1 MDSHTLIQALIYLG
15 SAALIVPIAVRLG
28 LGSVLGYLIAGCIIG
43 PWGLRLVTDAES
55 ILHFAEIG
63 VVLMLFIIGLELDPQ
78 RLWKLRAA
86 VFGGGALQMV
96 ICGGLLGLFCMLLG
110 LRWQVAELIGMTLA
124 LSSTAIAMQAMNE
137 RNLMMTQ
144 MGRSAFAV
152 LLFQDIAAIP
162 LVAMIPLLAASSAST
177 TMGAFALSALKV
189 AGALVLVVLLALAV
203 GGALLF
209 AHNEISGNGRP
220 GTEVTVSIPQGS
232 GVSVIAQKLK
242 DAGVIRSA
250 YLFRWYVGQKGAAS
264 KLQYGDFTL
273 QKSACSY
280 DAIIAVL
287 STYAKAETVRVT
299 VPEGTTAIAIAQKM
313 EAAGLCS
320 AEDFLKEANEGD
332 FSEYT
337 FWQYVPDDAD
347 APDRF
352 MKCEGY
358 LFPETY
364 EFLKDDTVHN
374 YVATF
379 YAQFDAQITDEMYA
393 ELKKQDMTLPQLIT
407 LASFVQEEAG
417 NSQDSNVAQVFRN
430 RLAADSPYPRLQSN
444 TSSYIQ
450 SDSDNNYLW
459 NWVAPYYGGWD
470 HIPENIVAA
479 YDTYSCKG
487 LPAGPISNP
496 GIAAIRAA
504 LAPQPNE
511 EAKDA
516 YFFVTDL
523 KGSYYYARTLSE
535 HNANC
540 QKAAQVNKTVNTEK

>member
-1 MDSHTLIQALIYLG
+1 MAQKSSQAARKKG
-15 SAALIVPIAVRLG
+15 GV
-28 LGSVLGYLIAGCIIG
+28 
-43 PWGLRLVTDAES
+43 WK
-55 ILHFAEIG
+55 IL
-63 VVLMLFIIGLELDPQ
+63 
-78 RLWKLRAA
+78 
-86 VFGGGALQMV
+86 
-96 ICGGLLGLFCMLLG
+96 
-110 LRWQVAELIGMTLA
+110 
-124 LSSTAIAMQAMNE
+124 
-137 RNLMMTQ
+137 
-144 MGRSAFAV
+144 
-152 LLFQDIAAIP
+152 
-162 LVAMIPLLAASSAST
+162 
-177 TMGAFALSALKV
+177 
-189 AGALVLVVLLALAV
+189 LVLVVLLALAV

-220 GTEVTVSIPQGS
+220 GAEVTVSIPQGS
-232 GVSVIAQKLK
+232 GVSAIAQKLK

-280 DAIIAVL
+280 DAIIAAL

-299 VPEGTTAIAIAQKM
+299 IPEGTTAIAIAQKM

-332 FSEYT
+332 FSKYT
-337 FWQYVPDDAD
+337 FWQYVPDD

-379 YAQFDAQITDEMYA
+379 YAQFDAQITEKMYA
-393 ELKKQDMTLPQLIT
+393 ELEKQAITLPELIT

-430 RLAADSPYPRLQSN
+430 RLADGSPYPRLQSN
-444 TSSYIQ
+444 TSSHIQ
-450 SDSDNNYLW
+450 NDDDNNYLW

-470 HIPENIVAA
+470 KIPENIVAA
-479 YDTYSCKG
+479 YDTYSCTG

-496 GIAAIRAA
+496 GLAAIKAA
-504 LAPQPNE
+504 LNPEPD
-511 EAKDA
+511 EAAKNA

-523 KGSYYYARTLSE
+523 KGSYYYAHTLSE

-540 QKAAQVNKTVNTEK
+540 KTAAAVNKSMNTEK

>member
-1 MDSHTLIQALIYLG
+1 MAHEKDTRKKG
-15 SAALIVPIAVRLG
+15 GVG
-28 LGSVLGYLIAGCIIG
+28 K
-43 PWGLRLVTDAES
+43 
-55 ILHFAEIG
+55 IL
-63 VVLMLFIIGLELDPQ
+63 
-78 RLWKLRAA
+78 
-86 VFGGGALQMV
+86 
-96 ICGGLLGLFCMLLG
+96 
-110 LRWQVAELIGMTLA
+110 
-124 LSSTAIAMQAMNE
+124 
-137 RNLMMTQ
+137 
-144 MGRSAFAV
+144 
-152 LLFQDIAAIP
+152 
-162 LVAMIPLLAASSAST
+162 
-177 TMGAFALSALKV
+177 
-189 AGALVLVVLLALAV
+189 LVLVVLLALAV

-299 VPEGTTAIAIAQKM
+299 IPEGTTAIAIAQKM

-470 HIPENIVAA
+470 NIPENIVAA

-496 GIAAIRAA
+496 GIAAIKAA
-504 LAPQPNE
+504 LAFFHYTGLLAGVEITIYKNVPVRAGMAGGSADAAGVLVGLNVLYGAKLSMSELCALGAKIGADVPFALMGGTCRVQGVGDVMKALPPCPDCWFTVVMPDYGVSTPEAFAAYDKVGSSTHPDCEAQEKAIRAGDLAGVCAAAGNALEECSGARDNEAIKTALKENGAVTALMTGSGAAVFGIFESE
-511 EAKDA
+511 EA
-516 YFFVTDL
+516 
-523 KGSYYYARTLSE
+523 AR
-535 HNANC
+535 NA
-540 QKAAQVNKTVNTEK
+540 AEAVRAQWPQVYVARPDRGGARVISPKWML

>member
-1 MDSHTLIQALIYLG
+1 MAQKHSH
-15 SAALIVPIAVRLG
+15 AAR
-28 LGSVLGYLIAGCIIG
+28 
-43 PWGLRLVTDAES
+43 
-55 ILHFAEIG
+55 
-63 VVLMLFIIGLELDPQ
+63 
-78 RLWKLRAA
+78 KK
-86 VFGGGALQMV
+86 GGAWKIL
-96 ICGGLLGLFCMLLG
+96 
-110 LRWQVAELIGMTLA
+110 
-124 LSSTAIAMQAMNE
+124 
-137 RNLMMTQ
+137 
-144 MGRSAFAV
+144 
-152 LLFQDIAAIP
+152 
-162 LVAMIPLLAASSAST
+162 
-177 TMGAFALSALKV
+177 
-189 AGALVLVVLLALAV
+189 LVLVVLLALAA
-203 GGALLF
+203 GAALLF
-209 AHNEISGNGRP
+209 ARSEINGRTTDAEP
-220 GTEVTVSIPQGS
+220 VTVSIPQGS
-232 GVSVIAQKLK
+232 GVSAIAQKLK

-250 YLFRWYVGQKGAAS
+250 YLFRWYVGQKGTAA
-264 KLQYGDFTL
+264 KLQYGDFALTPGTG
-273 QKSACSY
+273 Y
-280 DAIIAVL
+280 DDLITAL

-299 VPEGTTAIAIAQKM
+299 IPEGTTAIAIAQKM

-393 ELKKQDMTLPQLIT
+393 ELKKQEMTLPELIT

-430 RLAADSPYPRLQSN
+430 RLAEGSPYPRLQSN
-444 TSSYIQ
+444 TSSHIQ
-450 SDSDNNYLW
+450 SDADNNYLW

-470 HIPENIVAA
+470 NIPENIVAA

-496 GIAAIRAA
+496 GLAAIQAA
-504 LAPQPNE
+504 LDPQPDE
-511 EAKDA
+511 DAKDA

-523 KGSYYYARTLSE
+523 KGNYYYARTLSE

-540 QKAAQVNKTVNTEK
+540 QTAADVNKTVG

>member
-1 MDSHTLIQALIYLG
+1 MAHNDTHAARKKG
-15 SAALIVPIAVRLG
+15 SAG
-28 LGSVLGYLIAGCIIG
+28 K
-43 PWGLRLVTDAES
+43 
-55 ILHFAEIG
+55 IL
-63 VVLMLFIIGLELDPQ
+63 
-78 RLWKLRAA
+78 
-86 VFGGGALQMV
+86 
-96 ICGGLLGLFCMLLG
+96 
-110 LRWQVAELIGMTLA
+110 
-124 LSSTAIAMQAMNE
+124 
-137 RNLMMTQ
+137 
-144 MGRSAFAV
+144 
-152 LLFQDIAAIP
+152 
-162 LVAMIPLLAASSAST
+162 
-177 TMGAFALSALKV
+177 
-189 AGALVLVVLLALAV
+189 LVVLL
-203 GGALLF
+203 LLF
-209 AHNEISGNGRP
+209 LAAGAAVLFARSEIHGSSKSG
-220 GTEVTVSIPQGS
+220 TAVTVSIQQGS
-232 GVSVIAQKLK
+232 GVAAIANKLK

-250 YLFRWYVGQKGAAS
+250 YLFRWYVGEKGAAA
-264 KLQYGDFTL
+264 KLQYGDFELTIG
-273 QKSACSY
+273 SSY
-280 DAIIAVL
+280 DALISTL
-287 STYAKAETVRVT
+287 SQYAKAETVRVT
-299 VPEGTTAIAIAQKM
+299 IPEGTTAIAIAQKM

-444 TSSYIQ
+444 TSSHIQ

-470 HIPENIVAA
+470 NIPENIVAA

>member
-1 MDSHTLIQALIYLG
+1 MAQKHSH
-15 SAALIVPIAVRLG
+15 AAR
-28 LGSVLGYLIAGCIIG
+28 
-43 PWGLRLVTDAES
+43 
-55 ILHFAEIG
+55 
-63 VVLMLFIIGLELDPQ
+63 
-78 RLWKLRAA
+78 KK
-86 VFGGGALQMV
+86 GGAWK
-96 ICGGLLGLFCMLLG
+96 I
-110 LRWQVAELIGMTLA
+110 
-124 LSSTAIAMQAMNE
+124 
-137 RNLMMTQ
+137 
-144 MGRSAFAV
+144 
-152 LLFQDIAAIP
+152 
-162 LVAMIPLLAASSAST
+162 LLA
-177 TMGAFALSALKV
+177 
-189 AGALVLVVLLALAV
+189 VVLLLVLAA
-203 GGALLF
+203 GAAGVF
-209 AHNEISGNGRP
+209 AYNEIHGNGKP

-232 GVSVIAQKLK
+232 GVASIANRLK
-242 DAGVIRSA
+242 EAGVIRST
-250 YLFRWYVGQKGAAS
+250 YLFRWYVGQKGVAG

-273 QKSACSY
+273 QTGANAY

-287 STYAKAETVRVT
+287 SQYAKADTVRIT
-299 VPEGTTAIAIAQKM
+299 IPEGTTAIAIAQKM

-332 FSEYT
+332 FSAYT
-337 FWQYVPDDAD
+337 FWQDVPDDAD

-393 ELKKQDMTLPQLIT
+393 ELKKQEMTLPELIT

-430 RLAADSPYPRLQSN
+430 RLAEGSPYPRLQSN

-450 SDSDNNYLW
+450 SDADNNYLW
-459 NWVAPYYGGWD
+459 NWVAPYYGDWD
-470 HIPENIVAA
+470 NIPENIVAA

-496 GIAAIRAA
+496 GLAAIQAA
-504 LAPQPNE
+504 LDPQPDE
-511 EAKDA
+511 DAKDA

-523 KGSYYYARTLSE
+523 KGNYYYARTLSE

-540 QKAAQVNKTVNTEK
+540 QTAAEVNKSVKG

>member
-1 MDSHTLIQALIYLG
+1 MAHKERHTA
-15 SAALIVPIAVRLG
+15 P
-28 LGSVLGYLIAGCIIG
+28 
-43 PWGLRLVTDAES
+43 
-55 ILHFAEIG
+55 
-63 VVLMLFIIGLELDPQ
+63 
-78 RLWKLRAA
+78 KKK
-86 VFGGGALQMV
+86 GGAV
-96 ICGGLLGLFCMLLG
+96 KI
-110 LRWQVAELIGMTLA
+110 
-124 LSSTAIAMQAMNE
+124 
-137 RNLMMTQ
+137 
-144 MGRSAFAV
+144 
-152 LLFQDIAAIP
+152 
-162 LVAMIPLLAASSAST
+162 LLA
-177 TMGAFALSALKV
+177 
-189 AGALVLVVLLALAV
+189 VVLLLVLAA
-203 GGALLF
+203 GAAGVF
-209 AHNEISGNGRP
+209 AYNEIHGNGKP

-232 GVSVIAQKLK
+232 GVAAIAQELK

-250 YLFRWYVGQKGAAS
+250 YLFRWYVGQKGTAA
-264 KLQYGDFTL
+264 KLQYGDFALTPGTG
-273 QKSACSY
+273 Y
-280 DAIIAVL
+280 DDLIAAL

-299 VPEGTTAIAIAQKM
+299 IPEGTTAIAIAQKM

-393 ELKKQDMTLPQLIT
+393 ELKKQDMTLPELIT

-430 RLAADSPYPRLQSN
+430 RLAEGSPYPRLQSN
-444 TSSYIQ
+444 TSSYVQ
-450 SDSDNNYLW
+450 SDADNNYLW

-470 HIPENIVAA
+470 NIPENIVAA

-496 GIAAIRAA
+496 GLAAIQAA
-504 LAPQPNE
+504 LDPQPDE
-511 EAKDA
+511 DAKDA

-523 KGSYYYARTLSE
+523 KGNYYYARTLSE

-540 QKAAQVNKTVNTEK
+540 QKAAEVNKSVKG

>member
-1 MDSHTLIQALIYLG
+1 MAQKHSH
-15 SAALIVPIAVRLG
+15 AAR
-28 LGSVLGYLIAGCIIG
+28 
-43 PWGLRLVTDAES
+43 
-55 ILHFAEIG
+55 
-63 VVLMLFIIGLELDPQ
+63 
-78 RLWKLRAA
+78 KK
-86 VFGGGALQMV
+86 GGAWKIL
-96 ICGGLLGLFCMLLG
+96 
-110 LRWQVAELIGMTLA
+110 
-124 LSSTAIAMQAMNE
+124 
-137 RNLMMTQ
+137 
-144 MGRSAFAV
+144 
-152 LLFQDIAAIP
+152 
-162 LVAMIPLLAASSAST
+162 
-177 TMGAFALSALKV
+177 
-189 AGALVLVVLLALAV
+189 LVLVVLLALAA
-203 GGALLF
+203 GAALLF
-209 AHNEISGNGRP
+209 ARSEINGRTTDAEP
-220 GTEVTVSIPQGS
+220 VTVSIQQGS
-232 GVSVIAQKLK
+232 GVSAIAQKLK

-250 YLFRWYVGQKGAAS
+250 YLFRWYVGQKGTAA
-264 KLQYGDFTL
+264 KLQYGDFALTPGTG
-273 QKSACSY
+273 Y
-280 DAIIAVL
+280 DDLITAL

-332 FSEYT
+332 FSAYT
-337 FWQYVPDDAD
+337 FWQDVPDDAD

-393 ELKKQDMTLPQLIT
+393 ELKKQEMTLPELIT

-430 RLAADSPYPRLQSN
+430 RLAEGSPYPRLQSN

-450 SDSDNNYLW
+450 SDADNNYLW

-470 HIPENIVAA
+470 NIPENIVAA

-496 GIAAIRAA
+496 GLAAIQAA
-504 LAPQPNE
+504 LDPQPDE
-511 EAKDA
+511 DAKDA

-523 KGSYYYARTLSE
+523 KGNYYYARTLSE

-540 QKAAQVNKTVNTEK
+540 QKAAEVNKSVKG

>member
-1 MDSHTLIQALIYLG
+1 MAQKHSH
-15 SAALIVPIAVRLG
+15 AAR
-28 LGSVLGYLIAGCIIG
+28 
-43 PWGLRLVTDAES
+43 
-55 ILHFAEIG
+55 
-63 VVLMLFIIGLELDPQ
+63 
-78 RLWKLRAA
+78 KK
-86 VFGGGALQMV
+86 GGAWKIL
-96 ICGGLLGLFCMLLG
+96 
-110 LRWQVAELIGMTLA
+110 
-124 LSSTAIAMQAMNE
+124 
-137 RNLMMTQ
+137 
-144 MGRSAFAV
+144 
-152 LLFQDIAAIP
+152 
-162 LVAMIPLLAASSAST
+162 
-177 TMGAFALSALKV
+177 
-189 AGALVLVVLLALAV
+189 LVLVVLLVLAA
-203 GGALLF
+203 GAALLF
-209 AHNEISGNGRP
+209 ARSEINGRTTDAEP
-220 GTEVTVSIPQGS
+220 VTVSIQQGS
-232 GVSVIAQKLK
+232 GVSTIAQKLK

-250 YLFRWYVGQKGAAS
+250 YLFRWYVGQKGTAA
-264 KLQYGDFTL
+264 KLQYGDFALTPGTG
-273 QKSACSY
+273 Y
-280 DAIIAVL
+280 DDLITAL

-299 VPEGTTAIAIAQKM
+299 IPEGTTAIAIAQKM

-393 ELKKQDMTLPQLIT
+393 ELKKQDMTLPELIT

-430 RLAADSPYPRLQSN
+430 RLAEGSPYPRLQSN

-450 SDSDNNYLW
+450 SDADNNYLW

-470 HIPENIVAA
+470 NIPENIVAA

-496 GIAAIRAA
+496 GLAAIQAA
-504 LAPQPNE
+504 LDPQPDE
-511 EAKDA
+511 DAKDA

-523 KGSYYYARTLSE
+523 KGNYYYARTLSE

-540 QKAAQVNKTVNTEK
+540 QTAADVNKTVG

>member
-1 MDSHTLIQALIYLG
+1 MAQKHSH
-15 SAALIVPIAVRLG
+15 AAR
-28 LGSVLGYLIAGCIIG
+28 
-43 PWGLRLVTDAES
+43 
-55 ILHFAEIG
+55 
-63 VVLMLFIIGLELDPQ
+63 
-78 RLWKLRAA
+78 KK
-86 VFGGGALQMV
+86 GGAWKIL
-96 ICGGLLGLFCMLLG
+96 
-110 LRWQVAELIGMTLA
+110 
-124 LSSTAIAMQAMNE
+124 
-137 RNLMMTQ
+137 
-144 MGRSAFAV
+144 
-152 LLFQDIAAIP
+152 
-162 LVAMIPLLAASSAST
+162 
-177 TMGAFALSALKV
+177 
-189 AGALVLVVLLALAV
+189 LVLVVLLVLAA
-203 GGALLF
+203 GAALLF
-209 AHNEISGNGRP
+209 ARSEINGRTTDAEP
-220 GTEVTVSIPQGS
+220 VTVSIQQGS
-232 GVSVIAQKLK
+232 GVSAIAQKLK

-250 YLFRWYVGQKGAAS
+250 YLFRWYVGQKGTAA
-264 KLQYGDFTL
+264 KLQYGDFALTPGTG
-273 QKSACSY
+273 Y
-280 DAIIAVL
+280 DDLITAL

-299 VPEGTTAIAIAQKM
+299 IPEGTTAIAIAQKM

-393 ELKKQDMTLPQLIT
+393 ELKKQDMTLPELIT

-430 RLAADSPYPRLQSN
+430 RLAEGSPYPRLQSN

-450 SDSDNNYLW
+450 SDADNNYLW

-470 HIPENIVAA
+470 NIPENIVAA

-496 GIAAIRAA
+496 GLAAIQAA
-504 LAPQPNE
+504 LDPQPDE
-511 EAKDA
+511 DAKDA

-523 KGSYYYARTLSE
+523 KGNYYYARTLSE

-540 QKAAQVNKTVNTEK
+540 QTAADVNKTVK

>member
-1 MDSHTLIQALIYLG
+1 MAQKSSH
-15 SAALIVPIAVRLG
+15 AARKKGGV
-28 LGSVLGYLIAGCIIG
+28 
-43 PWGLRLVTDAES
+43 WK
-55 ILHFAEIG
+55 IL
-63 VVLMLFIIGLELDPQ
+63 
-78 RLWKLRAA
+78 
-86 VFGGGALQMV
+86 
-96 ICGGLLGLFCMLLG
+96 
-110 LRWQVAELIGMTLA
+110 
-124 LSSTAIAMQAMNE
+124 
-137 RNLMMTQ
+137 
-144 MGRSAFAV
+144 
-152 LLFQDIAAIP
+152 
-162 LVAMIPLLAASSAST
+162 
-177 TMGAFALSALKV
+177 
-189 AGALVLVVLLALAV
+189 LVVLLALAV

-209 AHNEISGNGRP
+209 ARNEISGNGRP
-220 GTEVTVSIPQGS
+220 GAEVTVSIPQGS
-232 GVSVIAQKLK
+232 GVSAIAQKLK

-299 VPEGTTAIAIAQKM
+299 IPEGTTAIAIAQKM

-332 FSEYT
+332 FSKYT
-337 FWQYVPDDAD
+337 FWQYVPDDVD

-358 LFPETY
+358 LFPDTY

-379 YAQFDAQITDEMYA
+379 YAQFDAQITEKMYA
-393 ELKKQDMTLPQLIT
+393 ELEKQAMTLPELIT

-430 RLAADSPYPRLQSN
+430 RLADGSPYPRLQSN
-444 TSSYIQ
+444 TSSHIQ
-450 SDSDNNYLW
+450 SDDDNNYLW

-470 HIPENIVAA
+470 KIPENIVAA
-479 YDTYSCKG
+479 YDTYGCTG

-496 GIAAIRAA
+496 GLAAIKAA
-504 LAPQPNE
+504 LTPEPD
-511 EAKDA
+511 EAAKNA

-523 KGSYYYARTLSE
+523 KGSYYYAHTLSE

-540 QKAAQVNKTVNTEK
+540 KTAAAVNRSMNTEK

>member
-1 MDSHTLIQALIYLG
+1 MAHEKNTRKKG
-15 SAALIVPIAVRLG
+15 GVG
-28 LGSVLGYLIAGCIIG
+28 K
-43 PWGLRLVTDAES
+43 
-55 ILHFAEIG
+55 IL
-63 VVLMLFIIGLELDPQ
+63 
-78 RLWKLRAA
+78 
-86 VFGGGALQMV
+86 
-96 ICGGLLGLFCMLLG
+96 
-110 LRWQVAELIGMTLA
+110 
-124 LSSTAIAMQAMNE
+124 
-137 RNLMMTQ
+137 
-144 MGRSAFAV
+144 
-152 LLFQDIAAIP
+152 
-162 LVAMIPLLAASSAST
+162 
-177 TMGAFALSALKV
+177 
-189 AGALVLVVLLALAV
+189 LVLVVLLALAV

-299 VPEGTTAIAIAQKM
+299 IPEGTTAIAIAQKM

-407 LASFVQEEAG
+407 LASLCRRKRATVRTRTWHRYSATVWLRIHPTRACRATPPAISRATVTTITSGTGWHPTMAAG
-417 NSQDSNVAQVFRN
+417 IISRKISWLRMIPT
-430 RLAADSPYPRLQSN
+430 AARACLPGRSRTPALRPSRQRWPPSPMRRPRM
-444 TSSYIQ
+444 
-450 SDSDNNYLW
+450 
-459 NWVAPYYGGWD
+459 
-470 HIPENIVAA
+470 
-479 YDTYSCKG
+479 
-487 LPAGPISNP
+487 PIS
-496 GIAAIRAA
+496 
-504 LAPQPNE
+504 L
-511 EAKDA
+511 
-516 YFFVTDL
+516 
-523 KGSYYYARTLSE
+523 
-535 HNANC
+535 
-540 QKAAQVNKTVNTEK
+540 

>member
-1 MDSHTLIQALIYLG
+1 MAQKHSH
-15 SAALIVPIAVRLG
+15 AAR
-28 LGSVLGYLIAGCIIG
+28 
-43 PWGLRLVTDAES
+43 
-55 ILHFAEIG
+55 
-63 VVLMLFIIGLELDPQ
+63 
-78 RLWKLRAA
+78 KK
-86 VFGGGALQMV
+86 GGAWKIL
-96 ICGGLLGLFCMLLG
+96 
-110 LRWQVAELIGMTLA
+110 
-124 LSSTAIAMQAMNE
+124 
-137 RNLMMTQ
+137 
-144 MGRSAFAV
+144 
-152 LLFQDIAAIP
+152 
-162 LVAMIPLLAASSAST
+162 
-177 TMGAFALSALKV
+177 
-189 AGALVLVVLLALAV
+189 LVLVVLLVLAA
-203 GGALLF
+203 GAALLF
-209 AHNEISGNGRP
+209 ARSEINGRTTDAEP
-220 GTEVTVSIPQGS
+220 VTVSIQQGS
-232 GVSVIAQKLK
+232 GVSAIAQKLK

-250 YLFRWYVGQKGAAS
+250 YLFRWYVGQKGTAA
-264 KLQYGDFTL
+264 KLQYGDFALTPGTG
-273 QKSACSY
+273 Y
-280 DAIIAVL
+280 DDLITAL

-299 VPEGTTAIAIAQKM
+299 IPEGTTAIAIAQKM

-393 ELKKQDMTLPQLIT
+393 ELKKQDMTLPELIT

-430 RLAADSPYPRLQSN
+430 RLAEGSPYPRLQSN

-450 SDSDNNYLW
+450 SDADNNYLW

-470 HIPENIVAA
+470 NIPENIVAA

-487 LPAGPISNP
+487 MPAGPISNP
-496 GIAAIRAA
+496 GLAAIQAA
-504 LAPQPNE
+504 LDPQPDE
-511 EAKDA
+511 DAKDA

-523 KGSYYYARTLSE
+523 KGNYYYARTLSE

-540 QKAAQVNKTVNTEK
+540 QKAAEVNKSVKG

>member
-1 MDSHTLIQALIYLG
+1 MAHEKKH
-15 SAALIVPIAVRLG
+15 AARKKG
-28 LGSVLGYLIAGCIIG
+28 
-43 PWGLRLVTDAES
+43 
-55 ILHFAEIG
+55 G
-63 VVLMLFIIGLELDPQ
+63 V
-78 RLWKLRAA
+78 WK
-86 VFGGGALQMV
+86 
-96 ICGGLLGLFCMLLG
+96 
-110 LRWQVAELIGMTLA
+110 
-124 LSSTAIAMQAMNE
+124 
-137 RNLMMTQ
+137 
-144 MGRSAFAV
+144 V
-152 LLFQDIAAIP
+152 LL
-162 LVAMIPLLAASSAST
+162 VLA
-177 TMGAFALSALKV
+177 
-189 AGALVLVVLLALAV
+189 VLLALAA
-203 GGALLF
+203 GAALLF
-209 AHNEISGNGRP
+209 ARSEINGSGKAAEP
-220 GTEVTVSIPQGS
+220 VTVSIQQGS
-232 GVSVIAQKLK
+232 GVATIAQKLK
-242 DAGVIRSA
+242 SAGVIRSA
-250 YLFRWYVGQKGAAS
+250 QLFRWYVKQQGTAA
-264 KLQYGDFTL
+264 KLQYGDFELTPG
-273 QKSACSY
+273 SSY
-280 DAIIAVL
+280 DALIKSL
-287 STYAKAETVRVT
+287 SEYAKAETVRVT
-299 VPEGTTAIAIAQKM
+299 IPEGTTAIAIAQKM

-393 ELKKQDMTLPQLIT
+393 ELEQQGMTLPELIT

-417 NSQDSNVAQVFRN
+417 NDQDSNVAQVFRN
-430 RLAADSPYPRLQSN
+430 RLAEGSPYPRLQSN

-450 SDSDNNYLW
+450 SDADNNYLW

-470 HIPENIVAA
+470 NIPENIVAA
-479 YDTYSCKG
+479 YDTYSCTG

-496 GIAAIRAA
+496 GIAAIKAA
-504 LAPQPNE
+504 LDPQPDE

-523 KGSYYYARTLSE
+523 KGNYYYARTLSE

-540 QKAAQVNKTVNTEK
+540 QTAAAVNKSLNAGS